1 MQIVGCP
8 AEGVKPAISP
18 PVDFRIP
25 LDIRKFSMDAPQPPI
40 SEPSFLD
47 PQELIERSQP
57 APRAGGFWYVVGG
70 FFFVVMIST
79 YAGNQSPQLQAVVR
93 LIGGVTMIGL
103 MMVMSAFTWITV
115 SRQREEQRRLDS
127 LEELVQL
134 RRWPESAMM
143 LQELLSK
150 PTRSPSARV
159 QGLVYLTVVLARYHR
174 YADTILVQEHLLDT
188 IDMDPG
194 TVYAL
199 QLGRAMSMLQQDHLV
214 DANQAIRDLHRVENS
229 GESAGLAL
237 IEIYRDVKTGH
248 PGEAIEMF
256 NDKLALLRRQLGHR
270 VADAWALVAKAYD
283 MIGRDE
289 NAREAYT
296 NATLLAPI
304 AEISRKYTEVAS
316 LTGKYQPAPA
326 PAE

>member
-1 MQIVGCP
+1 
-8 AEGVKPAISP
+8 
-18 PVDFRIP
+18 
-25 LDIRKFSMDAPQPPI
+25 MDAPQSPLPD
-40 SEPSFLD
+40 PSFLD
-47 PQELIERSQP
+47 PHELIERSQP
-57 APRAGGFWYVVGG
+57 APRTGAFWYVLAG
-70 FFFVVMIST
+70 FFCIVMIST

-93 LIGGVTMIGL
+93 LMGGVTMIGL
-103 MMVMSAFTWITV
+103 MMAMSVFTWITV
-115 SRQREEQRRLDS
+115 SRQREEQRRLDA

-134 RRWPESAMM
+134 RRWPEAAMM

-150 PTRSPSARV
+150 PTRSQQARV

-174 YADTILVQEHLLDT
+174 YADTILVQEHLLDN
-188 IDMDPG
+188 IDLDPG
-194 TVYAL
+194 TTYSL

-229 GESAGLAL
+229 EESAGLAL

-256 NDKLALLRRQLGHR
+256 NSKQPLLHKQLGHR

-283 MIGRDE
+283 MVNREDS
-289 NAREAYT
+289 ARQAYT

-316 LTGKYQPAPA
+316 LTGKYLPAPA

>member
-1 MQIVGCP
+1 
-8 AEGVKPAISP
+8 
-18 PVDFRIP
+18 
-25 LDIRKFSMDAPQPPI
+25 MDAPPPPV
-40 SEPSFLD
+40 SEPTFLD
-47 PQELIERSQP
+47 PHELIENSQP
-57 APRAGGFWYVVGG
+57 APRTGGLWYVVGG

-79 YAGNQSPQLQAVVR
+79 YAGNQSPELQTAVR
-93 LIGGVTMIGL
+93 LLGGVTMIGL
-103 MMVMSAFTWITV
+103 LMAMSVFTWITV
-115 SRQREEQRRLDS
+115 GRQREEQRRLES

-134 RRWPESAMM
+134 RRWPEAAMM

-150 PTRSPSARV
+150 PTRSPQARV

-174 YADTILVQEHLLDT
+174 YADTITVQEHLLDN

-194 TVYAL
+194 TQYAL

-256 NDKLALLRRQLGHR
+256 DSKLALLRKQLGHR

-283 MIGRDE
+283 MVGRE
-289 NAREAYT
+289 ESARQAYV

-304 AEISRKYTEVAS
+304 AEISRKYSEVAS
-316 LTGKYQPAPA
+316 LTGKYQPAIA
-326 PAE
+326 PAEH

>member
-1 MQIVGCP
+1 
-8 AEGVKPAISP
+8 
-18 PVDFRIP
+18 
-25 LDIRKFSMDAPQPPI
+25 MDAPQSPLPA
-40 SEPSFLD
+40 PSFLD
-47 PQELIERSQP
+47 PHELIERSQP
-57 APRAGGFWYVVGG
+57 APRTGGFWYVLAG
-70 FFFVVMIST
+70 FFCLVMIST

-93 LIGGVTMIGL
+93 LLGGVTMIGL
-103 MMVMSAFTWITV
+103 MMAMSVFTWITV
-115 SRQREEQRRLDS
+115 SRQREEQRRLDA

-134 RRWPESAMM
+134 RRWSEAAMM

-150 PTRSPSARV
+150 PTRSQQARV

-174 YADTILVQEHLLDT
+174 YADTILVQEHLLDN
-188 IDMDPG
+188 IDLDPG
-194 TVYAL
+194 TMYSL

-229 GESAGLAL
+229 EESAGLAL

-256 NDKLALLRRQLGHR
+256 NSKQPLLRKQLGHR

-283 MIGRDE
+283 MVNREDS
-289 NAREAYT
+289 ARQAYT

-316 LTGKYQPAPA
+316 LTGKYLPAPA